1 MSRERHILN
10 ALNLSS
16 NMHFRSY
23 FVGEEVEDLWWVLRR
38 STLGNILTEL
48 LPKAGLSVGSI
59 VRGSVLIVTIE
70 THSVSAEILRST
82 IVSCWHRRTR
92 NPYST
97 RCRRSSTRVAAA
109 GRVIEIGQTGRYLV
123 YCGLEAKGRDNK
135 FTDRLRNWLTES
147 VYNSVVGVMCGAS
160 E

>member
-1 MSRERHILN
+1 M
-10 ALNLSS
+10 
-16 NMHFRSY
+16 
-23 FVGEEVEDLWWVLRR
+23 
-38 STLGNILTEL
+38 
-48 LPKAGLSVGSI
+48 
-59 VRGSVLIVTIE
+59 
-70 THSVSAEILRST
+70 SAEILRST

-109 GRVIEIGQTGRYLV
+109 GRVIEIGTNGTLFGLLV
-123 YCGLEAKGRDNK
+123 YCGLEAKGRDDM

-147 VYNSVVGVMCGAS
+147 VYNSVVDVMCGAS